1 MTQPRRNILFQTG
14 PVCPCPL
21 LTSLVVTG
29 CPRVSTEAVTRLLAS
44 RPGLRHLG
52 HDHLDLVFRSLVAR
66 ERKKNTEQQEIR
78 IQNYEQT
85 LTRDSAEAEEDKT
98 LTLLVA
104 AACPN
109 IRTVRIRSDKVTI
122 SKTLIIDRL
131 LGLVHT

>member
-66 ERKKNTEQQEIR
+66 ERKKNTEHMLASLDDFI
-78 IQNYEQT
+78 
-85 LTRDSAEAEEDKT
+85 
-98 LTLLVA
+98 
-104 AACPN
+104 
-109 IRTVRIRSDKVTI
+109 
-122 SKTLIIDRL
+122 
-131 LGLVHT
+131 

>member
-1 MTQPRRNILFQTG
+1 MDSFQTG
-14 PVCPCPL
+14 LVCPCPL

-29 CPRVSTEAVTRLLAS
+29 CPRVSAEAVTRLLAS

-52 HDHLDLVFRSLVAR
+52 HDHLDLVFRSLAAR
-66 ERKKNTEQQEIR
+66 DRKQIAEQQQFR

-85 LTRDSAEAEEDKT
+85 LTRDSAEAEDET

-109 IRTVRIRSDKVTI
+109 IRTVRIRSDKVTL
-122 SKTLIIDRL
+122 SPTLIIDRL
-131 LGLVHT
+131 LTIYISRR